1 MTAKRV
7 LIVEDDEYLL
17 RASEIALR
25 RAGYVVMTAP
35 GGAEGLNLARVSTPD
50 LIVLDLLMPRPTG
63 LDVLRALRAETATR
77 SIPVVVVSNS
87 SMQRIVEEVQS
98 LGAEYV
104 TKAELSLRDLVG
116 LVEFRLGQNTLAP
129 AAPAPVVSAPAAAP
143 SPVPAAPSPA
153 PVTVSVAAA
162 LISADPI
169 ETPVPSEEGGREEE
183 FSMDCAGCGFTVRK
197 RFQFCPKCGRQ
208 LDRHTST
215 FRRAR

>member
-25 RAGYVVMTAP
+25 RAGYVVVTAP
-35 GGAEGLNLARVSTPD
+35 GGAEGLRLARVSAPD

-63 LDVLRALRAETATR
+63 LDVLRALRAEPATR
-77 SIPVVVVSNS
+77 TIPVLVVSNS

-116 LVEFRLGQNTLAP
+116 LVELRLGQQV
-129 AAPAPVVSAPAAAP
+129 AAPAPASAGAPAPAP
-143 SPVPAAPSPA
+143 VPVPASPH
-153 PVTVSVAAA
+153 T
-162 LISADPI
+162 I
-169 ETPVPSEEGGREEE
+169 ETPAPSTGPGPDDD

-197 RFQFCPKCGRQ
+197 RFAFCPKCGRQ
-208 LDRHTST
+208 LDRPGASST
-215 FRRAR
+215 LRRAR

>member
-25 RAGYVVMTAP
+25 RAGYVVVTAP
-35 GGAEGLNLARVSTPD
+35 GGAEGLRLARISTPD

-63 LDVLRALRAETATR
+63 LDVLRALRSEAATR
-77 SIPVVVVSNS
+77 AIPVVVVSNS

-116 LVEFRLGQNTLAP
+116 LVELRLGQQAPAPPPPVAAQNAP
-129 AAPAPVVSAPAAAP
+129 AAPI
-143 SPVPAAPSPA
+143 SPPMIQPPA
-153 PVTVSVAAA
+153 PPTAGAT
-162 LISADPI
+162 DDD
-169 ETPVPSEEGGREEE
+169 

-197 RFQFCPKCGRQ
+197 RFAFCPKCGRQ
-208 LDRHTST
+208 LDRPGSSSIL
-215 FRRAR
+215 RRAR

>member
-25 RAGYVVMTAP
+25 RAGYVVVTAP
-35 GGAEGLNLARVSTPD
+35 GGAEGMRLARVSTPD

-63 LDVLRALRAETATR
+63 LDVLRALRSDPTTR
-77 SIPVVVVSNS
+77 AIPVVVVSNS

-116 LVEFRLGQNTLAP
+116 LVELRLGQQVTTPAEAP
-129 AAPAPVVSAPAAAP
+129 RAAAQEAP
-143 SPVPAAPSPA
+143 PARVSSP
-153 PVTVSVAAA
+153 T
-162 LISADPI
+162 I
-169 ETPVPSEEGGREEE
+169 ETPAPSTGAAPEDD

-197 RFQFCPKCGRQ
+197 RFTFCPKCGRQ
-208 LDRHTST
+208 LDRPDTSSPV
-215 FRRAR
+215 RRAR

>member
-25 RAGYVVMTAP
+25 RAGYVVVTAP
-35 GGAEGLNLARVSTPD
+35 GGAEGLRLARVGAPD

-63 LDVLRALRAETATR
+63 LDVLRALRAEAATR
-77 SIPVVVVSNS
+77 TIPVVVVSNS
-87 SMQRIVEEVQS
+87 SMQRIVEEVQA

-116 LVEFRLGQNTLAP
+116 LVELRLGQHARP
-129 AAPAPVVSAPAAAP
+129 A
-143 SPVPAAPSPA
+143 PVPAAPVPA
-153 PVTVSVAAA
+153 PAAVAAA
-162 LISADPI
+162 AVAAPVHEPIGAGAAAQTI
-169 ETPVPSEEGGREEE
+169 ETPAPSTTAMAEDD
-183 FSMDCAGCGFTVRK
+183 FSMDCAACGFTVRT

-208 LDRHTST
+208 LDRPPASST
-215 FRRAR
+215 VRRAR

>member
-35 GGAEGLNLARVSTPD
+35 GGIEGLRLAKASTPD
-50 LIVLDLLMPRPTG
+50 LIILDLLMPRPTG
-63 LDVLRALRAETATR
+63 LDVLRALRSEPVTR
-77 SIPVVVVSNS
+77 AIPVVVVSNS

-116 LVEFRLGQNTLAP
+116 LVESRLGQPASAP
-129 AAPAPVVSAPAAAP
+129 APAPV
-143 SPVPAAPSPA
+143 PVAPSPA
-153 PVTVSVAAA
+153 HTEPVAVAIAP
-162 LISADPI
+162 SMI
-169 ETPVPSEEGGREEE
+169 ETPAPSTGVAVEDD
-183 FSMDCAGCGFTVRK
+183 FSMDCAGCGFTVRT
-197 RFQFCPKCGRQ
+197 RFTFCPKCGRQ
-208 LDRHTST
+208 LDRPGTGYAV
-215 FRRAR
+215 RRAR